1 MRYIGNK
8 TRLLPFLAKALHR
21 LQIAPGTAHD
31 AFAGTAAVGR
41 ALKESGWRVVSSDIM
56 TYSYVLQRA
65 YVVAQR
71 PPSFRALVAGDQD
84 LRRALRSPPLAL
96 RERAA
101 RNGGRLALV
110 AAYCSAVLLPHAGF
124 VTEQFSPRGASG
136 RMYFTSENA
145 GRLDAARGVLHE
157 WLRDGL
163 IDDDAYYLLLA
174 ALLEGADR
182 VANTAGVYAAFMK
195 SWQPNA
201 LKPLELQVRSPVR
214 GPAGSRA
221 FRADA
226 AQVAREIGDVDL
238 LYVDPPYNSRQYV
251 GYYHVPEII
260 ARGWFD
266 QPPTLSGRTGLLAE
280 HDLKSDWCS
289 APRVRGALTELLSA
303 TGARHLLVSYNSE
316 GLLPEEEL
324 RSLLR
329 ERSADGRVTCFRKP
343 YRRYRADS
351 DSERRRYRGDSL
363 EELLYHVRL
372 R

>member
-8 TRLLPFLAKALHR
+8 TRLLPFLSGALRR
-21 LQIAPGTAHD
+21 LHIPPGTAHD
-31 AFAGTAAVGR
+31 AFSGTAAVGR

-65 YVVAQR
+65 YVVAQL
-71 PPSFRALVAGDQD
+71 PPTFRALVAGDPD
-84 LRRALRSPPLAL
+84 LRRALRSPAL
-96 RERAA
+96 RERTAPD
-101 RNGGRLALV
+101 GGRLALV
-110 AAYCSAVLLPHAGF
+110 AAYCSTVLPPREGF
-124 VTEQFSPRGASG
+124 VTEQFSPLGASG
-136 RMYFTSENA
+136 RMYFTAANA
-145 GRLDAARGVLHE
+145 TRLDAARGALHE
-157 WLRDGL
+157 WHRDGL
-163 IDDDAYYLLLA
+163 IDDDAYHLLLA

-201 LKPLELQVRSPVR
+201 LKPLELRVRTPVR
-214 GPAGSRA
+214 GPAGSQA

-226 AQVAREIGDVDL
+226 AEVAAAIGDVDL

-280 HDLKSDWCS
+280 HDLRSDWCS
-289 APRVRGALTELLSA
+289 ASRVRGALTELLSA
-303 TGARHLLVSYNSE
+303 TGARHVLVSYNSE
-316 GLLPEEEL
+316 GLLPEAEL
-324 RSLLR
+324 RSLLL
-329 ERSADGRVTCFRKP
+329 ERSANGRVDCFRKP

-351 DSERRRYRGDSL
+351 DHERRKYRGDAV